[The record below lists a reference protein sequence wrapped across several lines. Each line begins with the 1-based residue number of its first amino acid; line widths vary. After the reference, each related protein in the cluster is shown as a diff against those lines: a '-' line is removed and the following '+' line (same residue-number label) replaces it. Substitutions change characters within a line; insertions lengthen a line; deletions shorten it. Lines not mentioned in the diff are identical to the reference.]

1 MCDCPPCPF
10 SPLSPALAELQRAD
24 LITSDECEGLYKPK
38 HVVRVQS
45 GKSPEVQTKTA
56 DVLRRHGF
64 EEESN
69 LLSGKQTQPLIH
81 VPVVCCTVEPSC
93 KGHLKA
99 SIIIVSFTPTMLG
112 HGECVPEPHCLPTWP
127 PEALACTH

>member
-10 SPLSPALAELQRAD
+10 SPLSPVLVELQQAY
-24 LITSDECEGLYKPK
+24 LITSEECKEFDNPSD
-38 HVVRVQS
+38 VVRVQR
-45 GKSPEVQTKTA
+45 GKFPEVQVKSA
-56 DVLRRHGF
+56 DALRRHGF

-69 LLSGKQTQPLIH
+69 LLASKQTLPLIH
-81 VPVVCCTVEPSC
+81 VPVVRCTVEPSC

-112 HGECVPEPHCLPTWP
+112 HSECVPEPHCLPTCSCLSAM
-127 PEALACTH
+127 E